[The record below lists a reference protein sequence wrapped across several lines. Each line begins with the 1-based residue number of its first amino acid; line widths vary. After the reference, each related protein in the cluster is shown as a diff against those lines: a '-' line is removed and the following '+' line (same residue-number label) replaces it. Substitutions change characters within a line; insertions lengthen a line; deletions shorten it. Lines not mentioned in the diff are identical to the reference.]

1 MPHLAAPALGAFLI
15 ATTISVIAASAVSFF
30 FGIDIIQTLLAF
42 APGALEGLT
51 VLAYQMNID
60 PAYVA
65 AHHVV
70 RFVALVIAV
79 PLIARRLA
87 RGT

>member
-1 MPHLAAPALGAFLI
+1 
-15 ATTISVIAASAVSFF
+15 
-30 FGIDIIQTLLAF
+30 
-42 APGALEGLT
+42 
-51 VLAYQMNID
+51 MNID

-79 PLIARRLA
+79 PLLARRLA
-87 RGT
+87 QDLIAHYRPLRHPGLPARPEGPADSRKVLTEFWVPDRASRRPG

>member
-1 MPHLAAPALGAFLI
+1 M
-15 ATTISVIAASAVSFF
+15 
-30 FGIDIIQTLLAF
+30 
-42 APGALEGLT
+42 
-51 VLAYQMNID
+51 LAYQMNID

-87 RGT
+87 RNS